1 LAAIIAAGILSRIF
15 HTGFLIFDKYL
26 GDALYAAMVYGIVR
40 LFLRRSRATA
50 VAVVLM
56 VLIELFQL
64 TMIPAGM
71 LASEHWWTRIFARVL
86 GTQFS
91 FLDLLAYGVGICG
104 IQLAD
109 RVQTRRA
116 AKGEHLPPPVRQRW
130 AHTDISQETVSRVSP
145 ARAPEGVSKRYT
157 IRAGRIEPHANQKGP

>member
-1 LAAIIAAGILSRIF
+1 MVTASGRTAWGLCLASIIAAGILSRIF

-26 GDALYAAMVYGIVR
+26 GDALYGAMVYGIVR
-40 LFLRRSRATA
+40 LFLRRPRATA

-71 LASEHWWTRIFARVL
+71 LSSGHWWTRILARLL

-116 AKGEHLPPPVRQRW
+116 VRAERLQPPLRQRC
-130 AHTDISQETVSRVSP
+130 ARIDIAQETVLRVPP
-145 ARAPEGVSKRYT
+145 ARAPEKR
-157 IRAGRIEPHANQKGP
+157 N